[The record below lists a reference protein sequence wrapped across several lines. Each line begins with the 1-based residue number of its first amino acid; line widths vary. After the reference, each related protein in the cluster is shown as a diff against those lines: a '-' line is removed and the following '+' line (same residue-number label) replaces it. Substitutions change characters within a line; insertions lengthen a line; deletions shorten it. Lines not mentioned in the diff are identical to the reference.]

1 MEHRHIFLTGEKQ
14 VGKST
19 IWQTLLEGRPHTG
32 FITEPFF
39 VQDVKRG
46 YILHSILELPDMM
59 NDVPCVIRVNERRQT
74 AVPPVFEGAGVKA
87 LEKALADAT
96 PIILMDELGKV
107 ERQCDGFLDI
117 VRRCL
122 DDDSHHVLGVVQR
135 GDTPMQRE
143 VMTRNDILRYEVTP
157 DNRGE
162 VRAEVEAIL
171 RKWGL

>member
-46 YILHSILELPDMM
+46 YILHSILDLPDMM
-59 NDVPCVIRVNERRQT
+59 NDVPCVVRVNERRQT
-74 AVPPVFEGAGVKA
+74 AVPSVFEGAGVKA
-87 LEKALADAT
+87 LEKALDDET

-107 ERQCDGFLDI
+107 ERNCTAFLDA
-117 VRRCL
+117 VTACL
-122 DDDSHHVLGVVQR
+122 DSGDHHVLGVLQL
-135 GDTPMQRE
+135 GEAPMQQAIRARE
-143 VMTRNDILRYEVTP
+143 DVLLLTITEE
-157 DNRGE
+157 NRGE
-162 VRAEVEAIL
+162 ICRQVEETL
-171 RKWGL
+171 KSWGL